1 MKVDPDT
8 QHMVR
13 FRDGDQD
20 AFRILFTKYKR
31 KIINFCFRF
40 CGDKEMSEELAQ
52 EVFLRVYKAA
62 PRYRPDANF
71 STWIFRIATNVC
83 LNEVRKK
90 KYNYKIESLDTS
102 MNSGEKESSKEI
114 EDKTGQAPQDLL
126 EDKERHLFIQQAI
139 SNLPEKQRAAL
150 LLRIYHG
157 FSYQEIGRQ
166 IKKTEKGVKS
176 LIHRGRQN
184 LKNTL
189 QEYY

>member
-1 MKVDPDT
+1 
-8 QHMVR
+8 
-13 FRDGDQD
+13 
-20 AFRILFTKYKR
+20 
-31 KIINFCFRF
+31 
-40 CGDKEMSEELAQ
+40 MSEELAQ

-62 PRYRPDANF
+62 PRYRPDAKF

-90 KYNYKIESLDTS
+90 KYDHKLESLDSS

-114 EDKTGQAPQDLL
+114 EDKIGQAPQDLL
-126 EDKERHLFIQQAI
+126 EDKERHLLIQQAI

-150 LLRIYHG
+150 LLRIHHG
-157 FSYQEIGRQ
+157 FSYQEIGKQ

-184 LKNTL
+184 LKNAL